1 MRALTTTTTTTSM
14 VVASAPVV
22 HRDASNPNDAAGSS
36 SNEEADRCLSE
47 LTENSLVIS
56 KRREVTRIEES
67 SNNALAL
74 IGGNGGL
81 YSNGLSGM
89 TIATT
94 IGGDGVRR
102 SSTGSMAVAV
112 AAPAA
117 PGDLLVADPGMFP
130 LGVPDSWRDW
140 ETRRRTEV
148 SSAMARKNQYLRKM
162 KRNPIYFKKNNHEP
176 RAKVASLVSFH
187 RRRLRLERS
196 IGIHLQNSTPR
207 SSLSSSIIL
216 APEFVQRARSQSQS
230 QSQSH
235 ANPNAGETT
244 TPSALVRV
252 SKPSTKKRGS
262 QVRRRKVVRF
272 REQEIAEATLEWRRE
287 SSRGMGRG
295 KKPTTIDCQRRA
307 TVPFREAQEERKQAQ
322 RAVLDLQ
329 VGMKCMGL

>member
-1 MRALTTTTTTTSM
+1 M
-14 VVASAPVV
+14 
-22 HRDASNPNDAAGSS
+22 
-36 SNEEADRCLSE
+36 
-47 LTENSLVIS
+47 
-56 KRREVTRIEES
+56 
-67 SNNALAL
+67 
-74 IGGNGGL
+74 
-81 YSNGLSGM
+81 
-89 TIATT
+89 
-94 IGGDGVRR
+94 
-102 SSTGSMAVAV
+102 
-112 AAPAA
+112 
-117 PGDLLVADPGMFP
+117 
-130 LGVPDSWRDW
+130 
-140 ETRRRTEV
+140 
-148 SSAMARKNQYLRKM
+148 
-162 KRNPIYFKKNNHEP
+162 
-176 RAKVASLVSFH
+176 
-187 RRRLRLERS
+187 LRLERS

-216 APEFVQRARSQSQS
+216 APEFVQRARS